1 MEQKT
6 ESEEESEERKGEIS
20 EKRWHEHNFIEAMR
34 FGYEKYRESESKH
47 GTHSNVGTTLM
58 VPQLVLTTVAKVRRE
73 YRSFSIRYILY
84 QLIKHG
90 FAIMQKDYNEDIKR
104 LDAMRAPL
112 ELANLVILRTF
123 LSKVHVVVNGLKDP
137 NKQNI
142 VTALHVYT
150 ALGDW
155 SRILC
160 TEHSSL
166 MRLCMYY
173 SVATIDMPEIVEKV
187 RPTAKQEIAAFRV
200 HVADLDALYQGFT
213 LAESIKA
220 NGIEMEETK

>member
-1 MEQKT
+1 MEQISK
-6 ESEEESEERKGEIS
+6 SEEESEQWKKGIS
-20 EKRWHEHNFIEAMR
+20 EKQWYKYNFIDAMR

-58 VPQLVLTTVAKVRRE
+58 VPQLVLTTVGKVRRE
-73 YRSFSIRYILY
+73 FPSFSIRYILY

-90 FAIMQKDYNEDIKR
+90 FSIMQNEYNTDIKR
-104 LDAMRAPL
+104 LDSMRAPL
-112 ELANLVILRTF
+112 ELAELVILRTF

-142 VTALHVYT
+142 VTAMYVSI
-150 ALGDW
+150 ALSDW

-160 TEHSSL
+160 TEHASL

-173 SVATIDMPEIVEKV
+173 SVATIDLPEIVSKV
-187 RPTAKQEIAAFRV
+187 IPTAEKEIAAFRV
-200 HVADLDALYQGFT
+200 HVADLDAIYQGFT
-213 LAESIKA
+213 LAESIKVRDRRA
-220 NGIEMEETK
+220 DGK